1 MKKILLSLFLLT
13 AITSYSQFSLGLGSG
28 VSSKQAMTFELH
40 GKYDFKNQVFVRG
53 GYITHISRMT
63 EKGSIFNLR
72 AGYNFRITDDWSFE
86 PAGGIF
92 YHLKST
98 DRKSIN
104 TSGLMVST
112 HFAKYLHE
120 DSELYFGVNF
130 VDRSVTAEAGIRYK
144 F

>member
-1 MKKILLSLFLLT
+1 M
-13 AITSYSQFSLGLGSG
+13 
-28 VSSKQAMTFELH
+28 V
-40 GKYDFKNQVFVRG
+40 D
-53 GYITHISRMT
+53 
-63 EKGSIFNLR
+63 KGAIFNLR
-72 AGYNFRITDDWSFE
+72 AGYNFELVNGWVFE

-120 DSELYFGVNF
+120 DSELYFGINF
-130 VDRSVTAEAGIRYK
+130 VDRSIVAEVGIRYK

>member
-1 MKKILLSLFLLT
+1 MV
-13 AITSYSQFSLGLGSG
+13 Y
-28 VSSKQAMTFELH
+28 
-40 GKYDFKNQVFVRG
+40 
-53 GYITHISRMT
+53 
-63 EKGSIFNLR
+63 KGAIFNLR
-72 AGYNFRITDDWSFE
+72 AGYNFELVNGWVFE

-120 DSELYFGVNF
+120 DSELYFGINF
-130 VDRSVTAEAGIRYK
+130 VDRSIVAEVGIRYK